1 LDRPLTEAAL
11 AAVELA
17 GSDPR
22 RARLDASAVLAAARG
37 DPEARSIAER
47 ALGLAAQE
55 LNDLD
60 ASRRHLR
67 RAVAVARRAQLQ
79 EREDEAHRS
88 LALTLA
94 FAGRTAAALRQ
105 VDQADGPRA
114 VATRALILSHAGRHA
129 EAVSA
134 YSRALAGLRGD
145 AAWRARVLNNRG
157 IVRAFLGDLAPA
169 RADLERA
176 AALFD
181 ELGMDLNTADALHNL
196 GWVAGRAGDVPGAL
210 DLLDRAAER
219 FRAGDV
225 PRADLEGDRCEI
237 LLGAG
242 LYDEARSAAGRAVR
256 ELERARLPAPLA
268 DARLRH
274 AAALAAYGDRAA
286 AVEQAR
292 TAERAFRRQ
301 GRDRFAALA
310 RFEAARAGG
319 SPAALRRAIVAL
331 EEEGW
336 RDHADEARIVLA
348 RIAPSAEV
356 DVRSGPT
363 VRQRLR
369 TREARALAA
378 AARGDTAVALREAR
392 EGLRLLAASRALL
405 GAADLRA
412 GAARSGE
419 HLAALGLRLALRHRS
434 PAVALAWAEEARARA
449 LDLPPVVPP
458 DDPELAAAVVAAR
471 RHAAAANEAALA
483 GADARQLRRAQAAS
497 EDAVRRRLRRL
508 RGGEAARPRAIDRGL
523 LGERVLVEYA
533 VSDGLLVAFT
543 VRDGRTR
550 RHDLGAIEP
559 VTREIAALRFS
570 LDRIALGAGSE
581 RGLAATV
588 AARDVAADILDA
600 ALIRPLGVGGC
611 ELVIVPTGALHAL
624 AWSVLP
630 SLAGRTFVVAP
641 SAAAWTR
648 AAAIAGGDGHD
659 VVVSGPGLSAA
670 EAEVVEIAARRPGT
684 RLLVEPAADDA
695 LAALDGARLAHVA
708 AHGEFRADN
717 PLFSCLHLADGPL
730 TAYDLQRL
738 RRPPQVL
745 VLSSCES
752 GLTGVGAGDELL
764 GLAAVLLAGGTRTV
778 LASTALVPDQATREL
793 MLRLHEGLD
802 EGLAPAA
809 ALARAGHAAFVCIG
823 AG

>member
-1 LDRPLTEAAL
+1 M
-11 AAVELA
+11 
-17 GSDPR
+17 
-22 RARLDASAVLAAARG
+22 LAAARR
-37 DPEARSIAER
+37 DPEARTVAER

-55 LNDLD
+55 LNDLG
-60 ASRRHLR
+60 ASRHHLR
-67 RAVAVARRAQLQ
+67 RAVAIARRARLADREQ
-79 EREDEAHRS
+79 EALCS

-94 FAGRTAAALRQ
+94 FEGRTAAALRQ
-105 VDQADGPRA
+105 LDRTDGPRA

-134 YSRALAGLRGD
+134 YSTALAGLRGD
-145 AAWRARVLNNRG
+145 TAWRARVLNNRG
-157 IVRAFLGDLAPA
+157 IVRAYIGDLGPA

-176 AALFD
+176 AALWD
-181 ELGMDLNTADALHNL
+181 ELAMELHGADALHNL

-210 DLLDRAAER
+210 DLLDRAADR

-225 PRADLEGDRCEI
+225 PRADLESDRCEI

-242 LYDEARSAAGRAVR
+242 LYDEARTAAGRAVR

-268 DARLRH
+268 EARLRH
-274 AAALAAYGDRAA
+274 AAALAAYGDGAA

-292 TAERAFRRQ
+292 AAERAFRRQ

-331 EEEGW
+331 DDAGW
-336 RDHADEARIVLA
+336 RDEADDA
-348 RIAPSAEV
+348 RIALARLAPSAAV
-356 DVRSGPT
+356 AVRPGPT
-363 VRQRLR
+363 LRERLR
-369 TREARALAA
+369 VREARALAA
-378 AARGDTAVALREAR
+378 AARGDTGVALREAR
-392 EGLRLLAASRALL
+392 EGLRLLAAGRALL

-412 GAARSGE
+412 GAARSGQ
-419 HLAALGLRLALRHRS
+419 HLADLGLRLALAHRS
-434 PAVALAWAEEARARA
+434 PAVALQWAEETRARA

-458 DDPELAAAVVAAR
+458 DDPELARAVADAR

-483 GADARQLRRAQAAS
+483 GEDARQLRRTQAAA

-508 RGGEAARPRAIDRGL
+508 RGGEAAAPRTVDRTL
-523 LGERVLVEYA
+523 LGDRVLVEYA
-533 VSDGLLVAFT
+533 VSDGELHAFT

-550 RHDLGAIEP
+550 RHDLGAIAA
-559 VTREIAALRFS
+559 VTREIAALRFA

-581 RGLAATV
+581 RGLAAAV
-588 AARDVAADILDA
+588 GARDVAAGLLDG
-600 ALIRPLGVGGC
+600 ALIRPLGVAGS
-611 ELVIVPTGALHAL
+611 ELVVVPTGGLHSL

-630 SLAGRTFVVAP
+630 SLAGRPFTVAP
-641 SAAAWTR
+641 SAAAWAR
-648 AAAIAGGDGHD
+648 AAAMLDREGHD

-670 EAEVVEIAARRPGT
+670 EAEVATIAARRPGT
-684 RLLVEPAADDA
+684 RVLHDPPAEEA

-717 PLFSCLHLADGPL
+717 PLFSCLHFSDGPL

-764 GLAAVLLAGGTRTV
+764 GLAAVLLAAGTRTV
-778 LASTALVPDQATREL
+778 LASTALVPDEDTREL
-793 MLRLHEGLD
+793 MLRLHAALD
-802 EGLAPAA
+802 EGEPPAV

>member
-11 AAVELA
+11 AAIELA

-22 RARLDASAVLAAARG
+22 RARLDASAVLAAAHR
-37 DPEARSIAER
+37 DPEARTVAER

-60 ASRRHLR
+60 VSRRHLR
-67 RAVAVARRAQLQ
+67 RAVAIARRAHLQ
-79 EREDEAHRS
+79 EREDEARRS

-94 FAGRTAAALRQ
+94 FAGRTAAALRE
-105 VDQADGPRA
+105 VDRADGPRA

-134 YSRALAGLRGD
+134 YSTALAGLRGD

-157 IVRAFLGDLAPA
+157 IVRGFLGELVPA

-176 AALFD
+176 AALWD
-181 ELGMDLNTADALHNL
+181 ELGMELNGADALHNL

-210 DLLDRAAER
+210 DLLEQAAER
-219 FRAGDV
+219 FRAGEV
-225 PRADLEGDRCEI
+225 PRADLDADLCEI

-256 ELERARLPAPLA
+256 ELERARLAAPLA
-268 DARLRH
+268 EARLRH

-292 TAERAFRRQ
+292 IAERAFRRQ

-319 SPAALRRAIVAL
+319 SPAALRRAIVVL
-331 EEEGW
+331 EDAGW
-336 RDHADEARIVLA
+336 QDHADEARIVLA
-348 RIAPSAEV
+348 RIAPTPEV
-356 DVRSGPT
+356 AVRSGPT

-369 TREARALAA
+369 LREARALAA
-378 AARGDTAVALREAR
+378 TARGDTAAALREAR

-419 HLAALGLRLALRHRS
+419 HLAALGLRLALAHRS
-434 PAVALAWAEEARARA
+434 PAVALQWAEEARARA

-458 DDPELAAAVVAAR
+458 DDPELAEAVANAR
-471 RHAAAANEAALA
+471 RQAAAANEAALA
-483 GADARQLRRAQAAS
+483 GEDARQLRRAQAAA

-508 RGGEAARPRAIDRGL
+508 RGGLEARPRTVDHGL
-523 LGERVLVEYA
+523 LGDRVLVEYA
-533 VSDGLLVAFT
+533 VSDGLLVGFT
-543 VRDGRTR
+543 VRGGRTR
-550 RHDLGAIEP
+550 RHDLGAIGP
-559 VTREIAALRFS
+559 VPREIAALRFA

-581 RGLAATV
+581 RGLTATV
-588 AARDVAADILDA
+588 AARDVAADVLDA
-600 ALIRPLGVGGC
+600 ALIRPLGVEDR

-630 SLAGRTFVVAP
+630 SLQGRTFVVAP

-648 AAAIAGGDGHD
+648 AAASGNGAGHD
-659 VVVSGPGLSAA
+659 VVVSGPGLTDA
-670 EAEVVEIAARRPGT
+670 EAEVAEIAARRPGT
-684 RLLVEPAADDA
+684 RLLVEPGADEA

-738 RRPPQVL
+738 RRPPQLL

-764 GLAAVLLAGGTRTV
+764 GLAAVLLGAGTRTV
-778 LASTALVPDQATREL
+778 LASTALVPDSETREL
-793 MLRLHEGLD
+793 MLRLHAALD
-802 EGLAPAA
+802 EGLPPAA
-809 ALARAGHAAFVCIG
+809 ALAKAGHAAFVCIG